1 MLYLFLFLS
10 TTFISN
16 FGPTF
21 SQREPRFPLNPSFNL
36 PKKVESNFGP
46 TFSQREPRFPLNPSF
61 NLPKKVESNFGP
73 TFSQKV
79 VFGPTFSQKV
89 ECLNENGNPV
99 DYWVAI
105 KLPKSTN
112 YFYYDSDSR
121 DFHTSPHSLNDTS
134 VGALTH
140 TTKQLWQTDVNYAIY
155 NDQPP
160 KVAYDADAG
169 KFGHTKG
176 FFAFAPTADNGF
188 WLTHSIPLFPV
199 GPNESDNYLG
209 LGSNAGIYA
218 QHLLCLSVTTP
229 VINDLAQ
236 HFLLNRPQLY
246 TTHLTTE
253 KYDYIRQLIDGKYS
267 TLNICD
273 TSVLLTSGGHPFKLY
288 AKTAQWNNDLYAG
301 CVTPTEKDTLWVE
314 SWIRGSAE
322 GPTCPVSD
330 YDTLDIKTL
339 EFVVGDRIYSWQ
351 ETHDHSKWAITANRD
366 VICMG
371 DINRMT
377 TQYSRGGG
385 TACFSD
391 KILHSILKK
400 ATTKTNECLQK

>member
-10 TTFISN
+10 TAFI
-16 FGPTF
+16 
-21 SQREPRFPLNPSFNL
+21 
-36 PKKVESNFGP
+36 
-46 TFSQREPRFPLNPSF
+46 
-61 NLPKKVESNFGP
+61 SNFGP

-89 ECLNENGNPV
+89 VGCLNENGQPV
-99 DYWVAI
+99 DYWVI
-105 KLPKSTN
+105 LKKPQGTD

-121 DFHTSPHSLNDTS
+121 DFHTSPHSLNSTS
-134 VGALTH
+134 VGALAY
-140 TTKQLWQTDVNYAIY
+140 TTKQLWQEEMNYVMY

-160 KVAYDADAG
+160 KDIFIYDDMYDIYHNVDDSYSDDLYAT

-176 FFAFAPTADNGF
+176 FFAFASDKGF
-188 WLTHSIPLFPV
+188 WLTHSIPLFPL
-199 GPNESDNYLG
+199 GPKVVDDYQG
-209 LGSNAGIYA
+209 LGSNAGTYA
-218 QHLLCLSVTTP
+218 QHLLCLSVSAAS
-229 VINDLAQ
+229 INNLSKQ
-236 HFLLNRPQLY
+236 FLFNRPQLY
-246 TTHLTTE
+246 DSLLLTE
-253 KYDYIRQLIDGKYS
+253 KYDYVRQLIDGKYS

-273 TSVLLTSGGHPFKLY
+273 TSLLMTTGGHPFKLY
-288 AKTAQWNNDLYAG
+288 AKTAEWDNDLYAG
-301 CVTPTEKDTLWVE
+301 CVTPTEQDTLWVE

-330 YDTLDIKTL
+330 YDTLDIKNL
-339 EFVVGDRIYSWQ
+339 EFVVGDRIYSWK
-351 ETHDHSKWAITANRD
+351 ETQDHSKWAITANRD
-366 VICMG
+366 IICMG

-400 ATTKTNECLQK
+400 ATTKTNECVQ